1 MVCACYFWPPK
12 QWGAKIYY
20 RHSNSQFP
28 PHKII
33 SPAMALLRGGGGEKK
48 GKRKRGGEK
57 RRRGEK
63 EKKLIV
69 YRYMCLR
76 VYLYAI

>member
-1 MVCACYFWPPK
+1 MYT
-12 QWGAKIYY
+12 KI
-20 RHSNSQFP
+20 HIL
-28 PHKII
+28 II
-33 SPAMALLRGGGGEKK
+33 NRRRLAMALPRGGGG
-48 GKRKRGGEK
+48 REK
-57 RRRGEK
+57 REK

>member
-1 MVCACYFWPPK
+1 V
-12 QWGAKIYY
+12 
-20 RHSNSQFP
+20 
-28 PHKII
+28 
-33 SPAMALLRGGGGEKK
+33 GGGEKK

-63 EKKLIV
+63 EKKSIV
-69 YRYMCLR
+69 YPYMCLR

>member
-1 MVCACYFWPPK
+1 MLKRTVSK
-12 QWGAKIYY
+12 ES
-20 RHSNSQFP
+20 SNDADD
-28 PHKII
+28 
-33 SPAMALLRGGGGEKK
+33 SPWLCPGVGGGEKK

>member
-1 MVCACYFWPPK
+1 MREMRDF
-12 QWGAKIYY
+12 Q
-20 RHSNSQFP
+20 
-28 PHKII
+28 
-33 SPAMALLRGGGGEKK
+33 LLFARRYSSLWLCPGVGGGEKK

-69 YRYMCLR
+69 YRYVCLR

>member
-1 MVCACYFWPPK
+1 MIYFQCTTIAHHAHFFWNHTT
-12 QWGAKIYY
+12 IT
-20 RHSNSQFP
+20 P
-28 PHKII
+28 PHFE
-33 SPAMALLRGGGGEKK
+33 MAPPWLCSGVGGGEKK